1 MLLNP
6 ARSMIPDGG
15 CAVLPLP
22 RFSATTPDLTGVPGR
37 VRLPGW
43 ILIGSTGRKSGK
55 TEFACAIIQAFHR
68 RFPIVGIKVTV
79 ITEGESTCP
88 RGEQGCGVCSALE
101 GDFQI
106 SEERGEPP
114 GKDTSRMLG
123 SGALRVFW
131 LRCRRQ
137 GMYTALQALAPR
149 LGSGVL
155 VVAESNSLAQVVEP
169 DLFFMVKNGH
179 SSAIKP
185 TAAEVMPL
193 AHRVVVSAD
202 RTFDLDPQKLAVVE
216 GVWHLVETSMAT
228 FTGGKSSW
236 TAQDTGILF
245 DLGAG
250 SLPAEPEHPRRC
262 CGLSGE
268 R

>member
-1 MLLNP
+1 VFLNP

-15 CAVLPLP
+15 CAVLPPP
-22 RFSATTPDLTGVPGR
+22 RFSATTPDVTGVPGR

-79 ITEGESTCP
+79 ITEGESACP

-106 SEERGEPP
+106 SEERGEQPN
-114 GKDTSRMLG
+114 KDTGRMLE
-123 SGALRVFW
+123 SGAIRVFW

-137 GMYTALQALAPR
+137 GMHDALHALISR
-149 LGSGVL
+149 LGCGVL
-155 VVAESNSLAQVVEP
+155 VVAESNSLAQVAEP

-179 SSAIKP
+179 SSSIKS
-185 TAAEVMPL
+185 TAAAVMPL
-193 AHRVVVSAD
+193 AQRVVVSAD
-202 RTFDLDPQKLAVVE
+202 RTFDLDPRQLTVVE
-216 GVWHLVETSMAT
+216 GVWQLVETSMAT

-236 TAQDTGILF
+236 TVQDTGILF

-250 SLPAEPEHPRRC
+250 SLPAGPEHPRRC